1 MENKKKTKTFSFKQ
15 NRDKELPEWIPAEK
29 LWRYF
34 SSFGISICSF
44 VVNFERQ
51 EYHIL
56 MANELW
62 FPQQLVF
69 HKMKVTVWESCPTE
83 ERRVMANRVE
93 RLQTFIA
100 HRVPASARTSVSIV
114 EDYHI
119 CWGGMDLL
127 VTQKIFPLEMDE
139 EGHVKVGLFM
149 MRPSANGAFGEMTIL
164 WGDRMWKYDS
174 NRRSFVERKKPT
186 MTVSEMKMMQL
197 SIFGNPVKIIADKL
211 NQSENTTKK
220 LRDRM
225 YKKMLVNN
233 LLEAFAK
240 MNLYSL
246 WRRR

>member
-1 MENKKKTKTFSFKQ
+1 MENKKETKTCSFKQ
-15 NRDKELPEWIPAEK
+15 NQGKELPEWIPAEK

-34 SSFGISICSF
+34 SSFGISMCSF
-44 VVNFERQ
+44 VVNFDRQ
-51 EYHIL
+51 EYHVL
-56 MANELW
+56 TADELW

-69 HKMKVTVWESCPTE
+69 HKAKVPVWESCPTE
-83 ERRVMANRVE
+83 ERLAMANRVKC
-93 RLQTFIA
+93 LQTFIA
-100 HRVPASARTSVSIV
+100 RHVPVSARTSVSII
-114 EDYHI
+114 EDFHI
-119 CWGGMDLL
+119 HWGGIDLL
-127 VTQKIFPLEMDE
+127 VTQKFYPLKIDE

-164 WGDRMWKYDS
+164 WGDKVWKYDS
-174 NRRSFVERKKPT
+174 NRRSFVEGMKPT

-197 SIFGNPVKIIADKL
+197 SIFGSPVKIIADKL

-240 MNLYSL
+240 VNLYSL